1 THQIIIYLAIYAF
14 TRPIIMFNNLPLDIS
29 VKYHPLSVRPTC
41 LPDKKCNKNKYGT
54 ESQNSTTETL
64 LIIAYSCCLPHC
76 DKEAD
81 AFCHMFFIINLSV
94 ADLMIT
100 LLNTPFIL
108 ARFVKSTWV
117 FGKTICHV
125 SRFMQYCSVHLSV
138 LSLVSFALDRHQVT
152 NLLFVKNTLKT
163 NYYIILIQKYR

>member
-1 THQIIIYLAIYAF
+1 MVHH
-14 TRPIIMFNNLPLDIS
+14 PKDIM
-29 VKYHPLSVRPTC
+29 PTC
-41 LPDKKCNKNKYGT
+41 GTLSTPCKDKTCNKNKYGT
-54 ESQNSTTETL
+54 ESQNSTTKTL
-64 LIIAYSCCLPHC
+64 LIIAYSVIKQMHSVTCL
-76 DKEAD
+76 
-81 AFCHMFFIINLSV
+81 FIINLSV

-108 ARFVKSTWV
+108 ARFVKSTWD

-152 NLLFVKNTLKT
+152 NLL
-163 NYYIILIQKYR
+163 